1 MFCVEYGFR
10 SKTLEK
16 GGFALS
22 TDSGQKPDK
31 KIGCVEYGFRS
42 KPDKKNVLRQVRI
55 QVKNLKKNV
64 LRRLWI

>member
-16 GGFALS
+16 GGFASS

-42 KPDKKNVLRQVRI
+42 KPDKKTFC
-55 QVKNLKKNV
+55 VKYGFRLKT
-64 LRRLWI
+64 